1 MQRVAI
7 ILILSLLV
15 LGCQSRTTA
24 DALHPIP
31 VRLAYT
37 EQPDCALV
45 HLAVAKG
52 YFQEEG
58 VLLQPV
64 VFGFGKQAL
73 ASVIEGKADLATAA
87 ETPFVFAALEG
98 EPVSLVA
105 SIFSSGKSN
114 GIVAKGIAIPAE
126 LRGKR
131 IGYTP
136 GTTSEVF
143 LDSFLMATRIARHE
157 VTLVALAP
165 QQIPAALSS
174 GEVDA
179 ACTWNPNLEQAAK
192 GVGAAASVF
201 FDPYLFTLTYVLAG
215 NRSYVNASQDQ
226 VRRVL
231 RALLKAEAYA
241 SQHPSEART
250 LVAAALKLSP
260 ELLGEFWNESR
271 LKVSL
276 DHSLLLSLEEESR
289 WALRRKL
296 VPQGHMPNY
305 LDYIDARPLQEVKPQ
320 AINIKKVSQ

>member
-1 MQRVAI
+1 MQRAAI

-15 LGCQSRTTA
+15 LGCQSKTNTETLR
-24 DALHPIP
+24 PIP

-64 VFGFGKQAL
+64 VVGFGKQAI

-98 EPVSLVA
+98 QQVSLVA
-105 SIFSSGKSN
+105 GIFSSGKSN
-114 GIVAKGIAIPAE
+114 GVVAKGIDIPEE

-131 IGYTP
+131 IAYTP

-143 LDSFLMATRIARHE
+143 LDSFLMASRIARQE

-179 ACTWNPNLEQAAK
+179 ACTWNPILKQAAT

-215 NRSYVNASQDQ
+215 SRSYIDANQDL

-241 SQHPSEART
+241 SLHPEEART
-250 LVAAALKLSP
+250 LVAAALKLTP
-260 ELLGEFWNESR
+260 ELLREFWNESR

-296 VPQGHMPNY
+296 VPQGPMPNY
-305 LDYIDARPLQEVKPQ
+305 LDYIDVRPLQEVKPQ